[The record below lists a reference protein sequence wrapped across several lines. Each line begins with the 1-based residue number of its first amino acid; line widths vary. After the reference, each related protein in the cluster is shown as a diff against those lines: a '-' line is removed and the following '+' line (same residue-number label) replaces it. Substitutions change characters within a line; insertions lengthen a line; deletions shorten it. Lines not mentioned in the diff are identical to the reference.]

1 MSDVGSQMSGAQRW
15 GRPRHPT
22 TDIWNLSSRNDAAK
36 AAPGEYTIGVWSTPF
51 RSWREPLA
59 HRPAAVLRS
68 PLAIAV
74 YVPTMLLAFSAGLLV
89 AILPLYAASFGVGY
103 GLVGLA
109 TSAAAIGTLLTD
121 VPAGA
126 LLGRIGL
133 RPAMIIGS
141 GLDAFCTLA
150 LVWSDH
156 FPALVVLR
164 FLAGI
169 GTALW
174 ALSRHAY
181 IAEAIPAAQRGQALS
196 MFGGINRFGVF
207 AGPAVGGILTELV
220 GIHITFGVS
229 AALSFVALVMAALL
243 LKDVTASAKKTR
255 ASSRWRLV
263 GTGLRTNAAEMSAA
277 AVAQTLG
284 QMIRAGRL
292 LIIPLWGASLG
303 LDAAQ
308 IGTIVTIGAVIDV
321 SMFIPA
327 GMLMDHFG
335 RKVAAVPSFSLMA
348 LGIGLIPFTHDFI
361 TLMLAAML
369 VGLGNGL
376 GAGLM
381 MTLGADLAPRGATG
395 EFLGIWRLI
404 GDAGGVLGPLAVG
417 LVAASIGL
425 SGGAWILA
433 LAGALA
439 VFTLAVLVRETRVH
453 PLDERG

>member
-1 MSDVGSQMSGAQRW
+1 
-15 GRPRHPT
+15 
-22 TDIWNLSSRNDAAK
+22 
-36 AAPGEYTIGVWSTPF
+36 
-51 RSWREPLA
+51 LA
-59 HRPAAVLRS
+59 DRTVPIFRS
-68 PLAIAV
+68 PLAISV
-74 YVPTMLLAFSAGLLV
+74 YLPTMLLAFSAGLLV

-109 TSAAAIGTLLTD
+109 TSATAIGTLVTD

-126 LLGRIGL
+126 FLGRVGL
-133 RPAMIIGS
+133 RPAMIAGS
-141 GLDAFCTLA
+141 GLVAVCTLA
-150 LVWSDH
+150 LVWSDQ
-156 FPALVVLR
+156 FPGLIVLR

-181 IAEAIPAAQRGQALS
+181 IAESIPVAQRGQALS

-207 AGPAVGGILTELV
+207 AGPAVGGFLTDLV

-229 AALSFVALVMAALL
+229 AALAGMALVISAMF
-243 LKDVTASAKKTR
+243 LKDVAAPAVRTR
-255 ASSRWRLV
+255 AASRWRLV
-263 GTGLRTNAAEMSAA
+263 GAGLRANAAEMSAA

-303 LDAAQ
+303 LDAAA
-308 IGTIVTIGAVIDV
+308 IGAIVTLGAVIDV
-321 SMFIPA
+321 SLFIPA
-327 GMLMDHFG
+327 GMLMDRFG

-348 LGIGLIPFTHDFI
+348 LGIGLIPFTHDFL
-361 TLMLAAML
+361 TLALAAIL

-395 EFLGIWRLI
+395 EFLGLWRLI
-404 GDAGGVLGPLAVG
+404 GDVGSVFGPLIVG
-417 LVAASIGL
+417 LVAASVGL

-433 LAGALA
+433 LSGGLA
-439 VFTLAVLVRETRVH
+439 VFTLAVLVQETRVH